1 MWGLGNSLLLPWVDF
16 GKRYSD
22 VVLELKQHLPAK
34 YTCIGS
40 AGLGEP
46 QRGLLYYYAG
56 ISTTR
61 AERAEYNAYG
71 CDLFLLQTDPRHS
84 DARPGA
90 DWVKLWQGSRPG
102 DKAEAFILFR
112 QKAPAR

>member
-1 MWGLGNSLLLPWVDF
+1 MPWVDH
-16 GKRYSD
+16 GKRYSE
-22 VVLELKQHLPAK
+22 VVSELQRHLPAHAN
-34 YTCIGS
+34 CIGS
-40 AGLGEP
+40 AGLGEA

-71 CDLFLLQTDPRHS
+71 CDLFLLQTDPRHP

-90 DWVKLWQGSRPG
+90 DWLKLWQGSRPG

-112 QKAPAR
+112 QKTAQR